1 MVLVIQMLIYVQVF
15 FFIESS
21 STVKSEDFSN
31 EKDIT
36 VSTVDP
42 GHYVMTT
49 HTGPYKLL
57 EKSWLKLREWE
68 KMTGNTLES
77 ISKGNYLEFYIN
89 DPSECKND
97 SEYITELYAK
107 INRGPRPNNLCHIDF
122 IFEDQKRCQT
132 FYSNVFQWKFMNWRD
147 DYFLYSSPDIFNCL
161 QGGFT
166 KKTNL
171 MKIGN
176 TTVPY
181 IEVLDVKSTLE
192 TVKNNGGKNLTN
204 VEKLG
209 DFGLMG
215 FFDDTEGN
223 RIGLYQTLH

>member
-1 MVLVIQMLIYVQVF
+1 
-15 FFIESS
+15 
-21 STVKSEDFSN
+21 
-31 EKDIT
+31 
-36 VSTVDP
+36 
-42 GHYVMTT
+42 
-49 HTGPYKLL
+49 
-57 EKSWLKLREWE
+57 
-68 KMTGNTLES
+68 
-77 ISKGNYLEFYIN
+77 
-89 DPSECKND
+89 
-97 SEYITELYAK
+97 
-107 INRGPRPNNLCHIDF
+107 
-122 IFEDQKRCQT
+122 
-132 FYSNVFQWKFMNWRD
+132 
-147 DYFLYSSPDIFNCL
+147 
-161 QGGFT
+161 
-166 KKTNL
+166 